1 MYWVTGNVKTLSMHH
16 GYDIQDNNIW
26 KSIVEKKWKVASM
39 FGKVEIR
46 LIGVTTLIIKTLSLC
61 GYEIEMRVIP
71 DEYI

>member
-1 MYWVTGNVKTLSMHH
+1 MEISYW
-16 GYDIQDNNIW
+16 
-26 KSIVEKKWKVASM
+26 KKRWKVASM